1 MAKSEFKIETL
12 SSKQVR
18 NELSSLRRGRGG
30 RVSRFQPVLDAV
42 RDAGKGQVVSVKKL
56 DRKDVAALR
65 GYVYRNLDSEDY
77 SVKSAREGKDADTY
91 TVMIGRTADFE

>member
-1 MAKSEFKIETL
+1 MAGLQIETM
-12 SSKQVR
+12 SAKKVR
-18 NELSSLRRGRGG
+18 SELSALRRGRGG

-42 RDAGKGQVVSVKKL
+42 REAPKGQVVSVKKL

-65 GYVYRNLDSEDY
+65 GYVYRNLDSEEY
-77 SVKSAREGKDADTY
+77 AVKSAREGKDAGTY